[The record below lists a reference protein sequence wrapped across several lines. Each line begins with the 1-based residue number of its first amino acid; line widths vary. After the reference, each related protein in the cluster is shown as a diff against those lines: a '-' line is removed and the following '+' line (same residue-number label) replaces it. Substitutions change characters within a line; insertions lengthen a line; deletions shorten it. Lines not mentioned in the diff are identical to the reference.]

1 MLRNLMAAWSIPD
14 VRARIMYVF
23 YMIMLFV
30 VGLHIP
36 VPGVNLTALEAL
48 VRDIGVLTLF
58 DTFSGGA
65 LRKFTIFALGV
76 TPYINSS
83 IIMQLL
89 TVALPSLEAKAK
101 EGEGGRKEIAK
112 YTRFL
117 TVALALFQSF
127 ALITMLSNQSAGGG
141 MGAAAGAIFTGG
153 WATKIQ
159 VMLTLTAG
167 TVFLMWIGE
176 SITEKGIGQGISM
189 LIFVSIMARL
199 PYDIGLT
206 YTGVAGEGA
215 LGLLRVALLLMI
227 FLGTIVGIVYVTGG
241 TRKVP
246 IQHAKRQVGNKMVQ
260 SPSSFLPFKVNGA
273 GVMPIIFA
281 ISLLMFPGSIATYLI
296 NPKDPNSPISQF
308 ARHVQNWT
316 TPGVNHFA
324 SLVYAVL
331 IVVFTYFY
339 SAIMLNIPELT
350 DNLKKYGSF
359 IPGIRPGR
367 PTQEYLDRILTRIT
381 FAGAIFLAIIGLIQY
396 YIPNITGISTFSLVG
411 GTSLLIVVG
420 VALDFMQ
427 NLESHLVMRNY
438 DGFIRRGGGGRRGGG
453 PGTAP
458 VSLR

>member
-1 MLRNLMAAWSIPD
+1 MLRNLVAAWSIPE

-36 VPGVNLTALEAL
+36 VPGVNLAALEEL
-48 VRDIGVLTLF
+48 VKNIGVLTLF

-76 TPYINSS
+76 TPYINAS

-89 TVALPSLEAKAK
+89 TVALPVLEAKAK

-127 ALITMLSNQSAGGG
+127 ALITMLSNQTGTA
-141 MGAAAGAIFTGG
+141 MGAAGTAIFTGG

-199 PYDIGLT
+199 PYDISLT

-215 LGLLRVALLLMI
+215 FGLLKVAVLLAI
-227 FLGTIVGIVYVTGG
+227 FLATVIGIIYVTGG
-241 TRKVP
+241 TRRVP
-246 IQHAKRQVGNKMVQ
+246 IQHAKRQVGNRMVQ
-260 SPSSFLPFKVNGA
+260 APSSFLPFKVNGA

-296 NPKDPNSPISQF
+296 NPKDPNSPVSWF

-324 SLVYAVL
+324 SLLYAGL

-339 SAIMLNIPELT
+339 SAIMLNLPELT

-381 FAGAIFLAIIGLIQY
+381 FAGAIFLAFIGLIQY
-396 YIPNITGISTFSLVG
+396 YIPSITGINTFSLVG

-438 DGFIRRGGGGRRGGG
+438 EGFIRKGGRGRGGGGS
-453 PGTAP
+453 AP
-458 VSLR
+458 ALSLR